1 MNLSL
6 FSRDIVVATLA
17 SGSRGNCTY
26 VGDGH
31 AGVLIDCG
39 VSTRQVLKRMAEVG
53 LSDAPI
59 DAVLI
64 THEHSDHVGGA
75 RVLAKQIRKRW
86 GRSVPFYMTRG
97 TRSGLKPQCTPDG
110 IELVQPHQ
118 PIRLRHL
125 TLDPF
130 RVPHDTPEPVGW
142 RVRVGERWVGV
153 ISDLGRPTQLVAEKL
168 RSLSVAVLEFNH
180 DPNLLV
186 QGSYPWHLKQRI
198 RSSHG
203 HLSNQQAAALLA
215 DGLSDTLE
223 HVVLAHLS
231 GENNRPELALEAAQ
245 AALREAGV
253 DGEVTLQVAAQ
264 DTPIRPVRVRTA
276 AW

>member
-6 FSRDIVVATLA
+6 FSRDLVVATLA
-17 SGSRGNCTY
+17 SGSAGNCTY

-39 VSTRQVLKRMAEVG
+39 VSTRQVLKRMDQIG
-53 LSDAPI
+53 LGDAPI

-75 RVLAKQIRKRW
+75 KVLAKTLRKRH
-86 GRSVPFYMTRG
+86 GKGVPFFMTRG
-97 TRSGLKPQCTPDG
+97 TRGRLKPQCTPDG
-110 IELVQPHQ
+110 AELVTPHE

-142 RVRVGERWVGV
+142 RVQVGEKWVGV

-180 DPNLLV
+180 DPDLLL
-186 QGSYPWHLKQRI
+186 QGRYPWHLKQRI

-203 HLSNQQAAALLA
+203 HLSNEQAAQLLR
-215 DGLSDTLE
+215 DGLSDTLK

-231 GENNRPELALEAAQ
+231 KENNRPELALLAAQ
-245 AALREAGV
+245 RALREAGV
-253 DGEVTLQVAAQ
+253 DGEISLQVAEQ
-264 DTPIRPVRVRTA
+264 DTPVRPIQVRTT